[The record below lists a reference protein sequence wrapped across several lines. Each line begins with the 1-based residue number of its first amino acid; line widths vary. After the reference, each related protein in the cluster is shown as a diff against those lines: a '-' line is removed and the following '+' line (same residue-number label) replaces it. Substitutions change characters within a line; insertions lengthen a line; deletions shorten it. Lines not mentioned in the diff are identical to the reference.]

1 MMWYLMSLIKSA
13 IKIPE
18 LVKKYSKKYSKKTC
32 DLYVMGLFWKN
43 QALNRVYIVRN
54 STKLYNIV

>member
-18 LVKKYSKKYSKKTC
+18 LVKKYSKKTC
-32 DLYVMGLFWKN
+32 DLYVMGLFWNN
-43 QALNRVYIVRN
+43 QALNRVYIVRI

>member
-18 LVKKYSKKYSKKTC
+18 LVKKYSKKTC
-32 DLYVMGLFWKN
+32 DLYVMGFFLNN